1 MRHLEVLSAAGLV
14 TSRKRG
20 RERWH
25 YLNAIPLER
34 MYERWVEAHA
44 GHWAAG
50 LLRIRRSVE
59 STPARMS
66 ANRYTAKMARKM
78 AKMVGATLWV
88 QRGSERPATAPP
100 DQKVKSAEST
110 NKTYSAGLRN

>member
-1 MRHLEVLSAAGLV
+1 MSKVVPILLLLFCGYSALAQPIQQVVVPNGLANVEGNSSTQMSAPSPTWKSPIAAG
-14 TSRKRG
+14 
-20 RERWH
+20 
-25 YLNAIPLER
+25 YFF
-34 MYERWVEAHA
+34 
-44 GHWAAG
+44 
-50 LLRIRRSVE
+50 
-59 STPARMS
+59 ARMS